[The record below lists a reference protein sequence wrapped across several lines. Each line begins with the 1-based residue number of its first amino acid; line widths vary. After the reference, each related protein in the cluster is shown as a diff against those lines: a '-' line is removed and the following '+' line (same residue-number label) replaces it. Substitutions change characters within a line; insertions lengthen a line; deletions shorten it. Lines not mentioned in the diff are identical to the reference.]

1 MRRTWLSRRGVVMG
15 AATIPIVFALRP
27 SRILAASDDGVPFD
41 AAFVRQ
47 LARDLAQKPY
57 KAPEHSLPDSLKNLS
72 YDAYRTLRFLPDR
85 ALWRGETLSFRT
97 VSTSIKFWMA
107 KPNPSATHHPCL
119 VLGRSH
125 RRRQRQ
131 IAASVAFVCMH
142 QSTVQIITMRL
153 PYSLEQA
160 TSAPSPKDRHTA
172 CPHEG

>member
-72 YDAYRTLRFLPDR
+72 YDAYRTLRFLRIARFGGGRLFLLKFSFFIGDF
-85 ALWRGETLSFRT
+85 SFRT

-107 KPNPSATHHPCL
+107 KPNPSATH
-119 VLGRSH
+119 
-125 RRRQRQ
+125 
-131 IAASVAFVCMH
+131 
-142 QSTVQIITMRL
+142 
-153 PYSLEQA
+153 
-160 TSAPSPKDRHTA
+160 
-172 CPHEG
+172 